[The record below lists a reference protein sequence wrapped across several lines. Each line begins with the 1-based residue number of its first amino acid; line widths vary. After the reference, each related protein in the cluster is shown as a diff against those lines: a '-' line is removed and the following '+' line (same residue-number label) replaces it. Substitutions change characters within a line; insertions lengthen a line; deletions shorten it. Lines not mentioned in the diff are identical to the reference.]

1 MEENKLLKVK
11 EKITKLLA
19 LGESESKLGNEG
31 AAALIAEKVSALMA
45 AFRLEESD
53 FFKPHPEIEYKP
65 LIGVS
70 TIENPFLSKRP
81 IEYRKPWSEFLAS
94 CIALGNLCKVTVNS
108 RDGKLNFYGVDFNRD
123 IAILMFE
130 KIGQIALESCKNE
143 MEKAK
148 SMVGKKGFDIKT
160 KKVVEYPKFWMG
172 DDFFIDNFMFGF
184 GNKLRENYLELIEQ
198 NSSLFDQIEETIA
211 SISGRQQIDA
221 EIFSINLGADID
233 TQNIGCKYASFT
245 SKKKAGKVQK
255 AANIQ
260 ISKRIDENKPG
271 DNRVG
276 EVWILLDR
284 SGSMSWNNKIQEAK
298 SGAIDFAK
306 DAVSKQFAVGV
317 IGFES
322 RVEVNADLQLEINEE
337 WIKRVNYLYATGG
350 TSLFLAMKE
359 AANKWKSYQRFKKVI
374 LIATDGEPTD
384 ATQEDILA
392 YGNLLKASGI
402 EIMTIGTQDADKDF
416 LEKLS
421 SGNKTLSVSD
431 GELRK
436 GLKGMAGLL
445 SA

>member
-1 MEENKLLKVK
+1 MNPEKLLQIKD
-11 EKITKLLA
+11 KIQKLMN

-31 AAALIAEKVSALMA
+31 AAALIAEKVSALMQQY
-45 AFRLEESD
+45 RLEESD
-53 FFKPHPEIEYKP
+53 FFKSHPEIEYKP

-81 IEYRKPWSEFLAS
+81 IETRKPWSEFLAS

-130 KIGQIALESCKNE
+130 KITSIALESCKNE

-148 SMVGKKGFDIKT
+148 SMVGKKGFDIKA

-172 DDFFIDNFMFGF
+172 DDFFVDNFMFGF
-184 GNKLRENYLELIEQ
+184 GNKLRENYSELVEQ
-198 NSSLFDQIEETIA
+198 NTDLFDRINEFPSVDRYRE
-211 SISGRQQIDA
+211 IDA
-221 EIFSINLGADID
+221 SVFDISLGANID
-233 TQNIGCKYASFT
+233 VQNIGRRYANFT
-245 SKKKAGKVQK
+245 SKNKAEKVQK

-260 ISKRIDENKPG
+260 ISKQINKHKAD

-306 DAVSKQFAVGV
+306 DAVSKQFAVGL

-337 WIKRVNYLYATGG
+337 WIKQVNYLYATGG

-359 AANKWKSYQRFKKVI
+359 AANKWKSYQQFKKVI
-374 LIATDGEPTD
+374 LIVTDGEPTD
-384 ATQEDILA
+384 ATQDQILE
-392 YGNLLKASGI
+392 YGSLLKASGI
-402 EIMTIGTQDADKDF
+402 EIMTIGTHDADKSF
-416 LEKLS
+416 LERLS
-421 SGNKTLSVSD
+421 SGNKTLQVND
-431 GELRK
+431 GDLRK

-445 SA
+445 NA